1 MEDEIWSEWERIIAE
16 HSIVI
21 DRPKGTA
28 HPRFPDMIYPIDYG
42 YLEQTIGGDGAEI
55 DIFVGSVESG
65 LIGLLS
71 THDTA
76 KEDRETKLL
85 WNLSDEE
92 TETVVSFLNRGAMTA
107 SLVRRIALKPGMISN
122 SRR

>member
-42 YLEQTIGGDGAEI
+42 YLEQTIGGDGVEI